1 MNNKSLAVVIPVYN
15 EHENITECLGKL
27 KEILNKSMRQY
38 EIICVDDGSKDG
50 TTEILLKLAKQD
62 SRVKVV
68 IFRRNFGQT
77 VAMSAGFDFASGD
90 IIITMDADLQNR
102 PEDIPRL
109 IELVEKGYDVV
120 CGWRKH
126 RKDGLFLRRIPS
138 YIANKIISF
147 VTGVKLHDHGCT
159 LRAYR
164 TELIKKIKL
173 YGEMHR
179 FLPTLLVW
187 QGADLIEIEVEHAP
201 RIRGKSKYGIFRT
214 FKVMLD
220 LITVKLLT
228 SYSTKPI
235 YMFGGAGSILLFFSF
250 IVFLVI
256 AYRVLIMRSLGAT
269 PLIFIMVILVISGI
283 QMILT
288 GLLAEINIRTFFD
301 IKDKPIYNVKD
312 KINF

>member
-77 VAMSAGFDFASGD
+77 AAMSAGFDFASGD

-138 YIANKIISF
+138 YIANKIVSF

-164 TELIKKIKL
+164 TELVKKIKL

-179 FLPTLLVW
+179 FLPALLVW
-187 QGADLIEIEVEHAP
+187 QGADLIEIEVGHAP

-250 IVFLVI
+250 IVFLVV
-256 AYRVLIMRSLGAT
+256 AYRVLVMRSLSAT